1 MNENQRRT
9 IYTDAINKWGFNNQ
23 LFMVFEECGE
33 LLDAL
38 SKYNRGRVTKE
49 AVITELADVSIMI
62 EQMANFFGYE
72 KFKGER
78 NFKICR
84 LKTRLYLEENY
95 NVKE

>member
-1 MNENQRRT
+1 MNEKQRR
-9 IYTDAINKWGFNNQ
+9 IVYKDALNQWGFDNQ

-38 SKYNRGRVTKE
+38 SKYHRGRVTKE

-62 EQMANFFGYE
+62 EQMANFFGWEEYKSE
-72 KFKGER
+72 RTFKL
-78 NFKICR
+78 CR

-95 NVKE
+95 NVIE